1 MAEMQAQWDVA
12 NGGGGSANA
21 NRRGSTKGYELSE
34 IVVHSSGA
42 EEVVKQLPSQGSG
55 QRRRSE
61 LLVVTYDCTFPK
73 ESLGIMVKDD
83 EGPMGD
89 RIVIVKMNQDVRAA
103 TNIRLG
109 DEVTA
114 INGISCVGV
123 GVDGFKAKVAEN
135 PERPIRLTFKQLDS
149 RSLSLSSEEPM
160 SPMSPRAYGIGRG
173 EVVCSYEC
181 AFQKPSL
188 GIQVKDGEG
197 GHILITQLNPDVRA
211 ATRARVGDE
220 VTAINGISLVGKGVT
235 GFKEKLKETPARP
248 LVLTVQGVRNA
259 GAGLPHDSQTRT
271 SFDGGERALERN
283 SF

>member
-1 MAEMQAQWDVA
+1 
-12 NGGGGSANA
+12 
-21 NRRGSTKGYELSE
+21 
-34 IVVHSSGA
+34 
-42 EEVVKQLPSQGSG
+42 
-55 QRRRSE
+55 
-61 LLVVTYDCTFPK
+61 
-73 ESLGIMVKDD
+73 MVKDD

-123 GVDGFKAKVAEN
+123 GVDGFKAKVAED

-160 SPMSPRAYGIGRG
+160 SPMRYVGVGLASPCQVFSDSPLNQPHSPTSPRAYGIGRG

-211 ATRARVGDE
+211 ATKARVGDE
-220 VTAINGISLVGKGVT
+220 VTAINGISLVGKGLT

-259 GAGLPHDSQTRT
+259 GASLPHDSQTRT
-271 SFDGGERALERN
+271 SFDGGEHALERN
-283 SF
+283 SFS